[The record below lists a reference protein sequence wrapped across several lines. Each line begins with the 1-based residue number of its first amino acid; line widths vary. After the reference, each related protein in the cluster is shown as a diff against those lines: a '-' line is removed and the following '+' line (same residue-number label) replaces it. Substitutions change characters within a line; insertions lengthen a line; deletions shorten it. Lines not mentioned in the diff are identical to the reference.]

1 MSTPPSAE
9 SITSGS
15 LRLRS
20 SRMDRYSSRAMS
32 AARVTST
39 LRTGSPLIV
48 SARMSRAFATASS
61 GECASFTPPA
71 LPRPPTSTCALITTV
86 PPSAAAMSPAS
97 SGVTATCPGS
107 TGSP

>member
-1 MSTPPSAE
+1 
-9 SITSGS
+9 
-15 LRLRS
+15 
-20 SRMDRYSSRAMS
+20 MS

-39 LRTGSPLIV
+39 LRTVRPLMFMR
-48 SARMSRAFATASS
+48 RMSRGPLDRLLAAS
-61 GECASFTPPA
+61 CASFTPPA

-97 SGVTATCPGS
+97 SGVIATCPGS